1 VVGVADTS
9 RQGGGGSPA
18 CRLVEFR
25 IGSGKRKGE
34 QAMPRTKKEVSRKAK
49 PKRRRTVFRVTAP
62 EAHEVFLAGDFN
74 DWDVRKHP
82 MKKEKNGVWK
92 KVTQLL
98 PGRHEYKFL
107 IDGQWH
113 NDPASG
119 WTCQNAFGT
128 TNNVIEV
135 EADQKRVHS

>member
-1 VVGVADTS
+1 
-9 RQGGGGSPA
+9 
-18 CRLVEFR
+18 
-25 IGSGKRKGE
+25 
-34 QAMPRTKKEVSRKAK
+34 MPRTKKEVKRKAR
-49 PKRRRTVFRVTAP
+49 PKRRRTVFSVSAP
-62 EAHEVFLAGDFN
+62 DAHEVFLAGDFN
-74 DWDVRKHP
+74 DWDGRKHP

-98 PGRHEYKFL
+98 PGKYEYKFL

-113 NDPASG
+113 NDPASA

-135 EADQKRVHS
+135 EADQKGAQS

>member
-1 VVGVADTS
+1 M
-9 RQGGGGSPA
+9 
-18 CRLVEFR
+18 EFH

-34 QAMPRTKKEVSRKAK
+34 QAMPRMKREVKRKAE
-49 PKRRRTVFRVTAP
+49 PKRRRTIFSISAP
-62 EAHEVFLAGDFN
+62 EAHEVFLVGDFN